1 MGRPKTVPS
10 IEDQEKILK
19 ALLAGNFRKVACQW
33 AGIPYDRFNRW
44 LRWAKKDEE
53 DGVESVHTRFKQAI
67 LEAEKRA
74 EVIAIGKIMKAGDED
89 PKHLQWWLERRHAAR
104 WGRDSWRIRQLE
116 TAIKEMEKKLSG
128 DQQSY

>member
-1 MGRPKTVPS
+1 MGRPKTIPTR
-10 IEDQEKILK
+10 EETEKILK
-19 ALLAGNFRKVACQW
+19 ALLAGNFRNVAAQW
-33 AGIPYDRFNRW
+33 AGVLPCRMLKW
-44 LRWAKKDEE
+44 MKWGKEAETSGE
-53 DGVESVHTRFKQAI
+53 DNVYRQFREAV

-74 EVIAIGKIMKAGDED
+74 EVIAIGKIVKAGDDD

-104 WGRDSWRIRQLE
+104 WGRDSWRIKQLE